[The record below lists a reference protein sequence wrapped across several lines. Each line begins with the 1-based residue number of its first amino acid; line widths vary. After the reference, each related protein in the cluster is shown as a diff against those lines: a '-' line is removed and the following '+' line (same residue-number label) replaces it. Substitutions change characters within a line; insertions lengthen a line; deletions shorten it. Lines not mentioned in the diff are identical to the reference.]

1 MGASMRIND
10 RKPNVIIRGWRG
22 DVVERTIEI
31 HNEWGT
37 AGLTALRNWVA
48 SVATTPPTHV
58 AWVDD
63 GGVERARDTIT
74 QRVLDVD
81 GSGDPTLLIRQFL
94 PSATLANGFDIDTV
108 RLYNAATG
116 GTEFAEATF
125 SPAISKTDEIQIT
138 VEWTHTF
145 SDGGV

>member
-1 MGASMRIND
+1 MRIND
-10 RKPNVIIRGWRG
+10 RKPNVIIRVWRG
-22 DVVERTIEI
+22 DIVERTIEI
-31 HNEWGT
+31 HNEWGS
-37 AGLTALRNWVA
+37 AGLAALRNWVA
-48 SVATTPPTHV
+48 SVATTPPPSHV
-58 AWVDD
+58 EWVDVD
-63 GGVERARDTIT
+63 GVGRARDTIT

-94 PSATLANGFDIDTV
+94 PSATLANGHDIDTV
-108 RLYNAATG
+108 RLFNSATG

-145 SDGGV
+145 TDGGV